1 MEPNLSGKAVELIQ
15 NRLDMQSFIY
25 VSNFKRAMKRSGEIW
40 LSMMRSIVV
49 EKSRRMKTVGTNGE
63 VGSVVMNQP
72 AFNREEGRQVMLNDI
87 TKANFEVDVDVGPSS
102 ASRRAATVRALIGV
116 MQFTQDPETIQVLTG
131 MVMMNL
137 EGEGMDDVRAWAR
150 NKLVR
155 MGVVNPTEQEQ
166 QELAAEQANQ
176 QPDPNAQYLQAAAEK
191 QMSDVELNRAKVTN
205 TNADTD
211 LKQAQMVKAMAEAGA
226 QISSQQL
233 AAAQMV
239 MDFATQ
245 LPGQVS
251 PVATEGL

>member
-1 MEPNLSGKAVELIQ
+1 
-15 NRLDMQSFIY
+15 
-25 VSNFKRAMKRSGEIW
+25 RS
-40 LSMMRSIVV
+40 
-49 EKSRRMKTVGTNGE
+49 
-63 VGSVVMNQP
+63 
-72 AFNREEGRQVMLNDI
+72 
-87 TKANFEVDVDVGPSS
+87 
-102 ASRRAATVRALIGV
+102 LIGV
-116 MQFTQDPETIQVLTG
+116 MQFTQDPETLQVLTG

-191 QMSDVELNRAKVTN
+191 QMSDVELNRAKVVN
-205 TNADTD
+205 TNADSD
-211 LKQAQMVKAMAEAGA
+211 LKQAQAVKEMAKAGA
-226 QISSQQL
+226 EISSQQL

-239 MDFATQ
+239 IGFATQ
-245 LPGQVS
+245 PPGQAG